1 MSNKAI
7 GKCHCGSIEFE
18 IEFLEDFEKVR
29 RCDCSFCAKRWAVVA
44 SVPVE
49 KLEVLKGQKILTLY
63 QWGTMTAKHYFCS
76 RCGIYTHHQR
86 RSDPTEFGVNIA
98 CFDWV
103 DVRNYT
109 DIEIFDGKNHPSDD

>member
-1 MSNKAI
+1 MSNTAI
-7 GKCHCGSIEFE
+7 GKCHCGTVEFE
-18 IEFLEDFEKVR
+18 IEFKRDFEKVR
-29 RCDCSFCAKRWAVVA
+29 RCDCSFCAMRWAVVA

-49 KLEVLKGQKILTLY
+49 KLKVIKGQEALTLY

-103 DVRNYT
+103 DVRDYT
-109 DIEIFDGKNHPSDD
+109 GVEFFDGRNHPSDR